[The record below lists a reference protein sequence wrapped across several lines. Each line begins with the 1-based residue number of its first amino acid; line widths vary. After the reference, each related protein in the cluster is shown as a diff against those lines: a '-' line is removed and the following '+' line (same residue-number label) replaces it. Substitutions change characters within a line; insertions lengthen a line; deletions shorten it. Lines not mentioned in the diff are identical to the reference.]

1 MKLTPLTVAAALA
14 AAAAAG
20 LLVVASGIVPV
31 AASSGHWRI
40 TEAFLQFAMRR
51 SVATHSLGVEAPD
64 LDAPGLALQG
74 AGHFETGCRSC
85 HGAPGLPRSPIARAM
100 MPSPPD
106 LSERAARRA
115 PERLFYVVKHGVKF
129 TGMPAWPAPGRDDEI
144 WAVVAFLRELPRLDG
159 AGYRAL
165 VHGDGAPAGA
175 ARSCAR
181 CHGRDGLGR
190 GSPLFPRLAGQREE
204 YMRDALGAYARG
216 ARRSGTMGPI
226 AAAMGAEEMRLASAY
241 YAGLR
246 PPASP
251 RGPET
256 EAVARGRAIAE
267 RGIRERRV
275 PSCLKCHGPKNE
287 PVKPAY
293 PALAGQ
299 PAAYLELQLRLFKDG
314 TRGGSAYAHLMAPVA
329 ARLTRAEMR
338 DVALYFE
345 ALPLLRP
352 ETVTRPP

>member
-14 AAAAAG
+14 AAAAAS
-20 LLVVASGIVPV
+20 LLVVASGLVPV
-31 AASSGHWRI
+31 GASAGHWRI

-51 SVATHSLGVEAPD
+51 SIATHSLGVEAAR
-64 LDAPGLALQG
+64 LDVPGLLLKG
-74 AGHFETGCRSC
+74 AGHYETGCRSC

-100 MPSPPD
+100 SPPPPN
-106 LSERAARRA
+106 LAERAARRT
-115 PERLFYVVKHGVKF
+115 PEQLFYVVKHGVKF
-129 TGMPAWPAPGRDDEI
+129 TGMPAWPAPGRDDEV

-159 AGYRAL
+159 PGYRAL
-165 VHGDGAPAGA
+165 VHGDGAPSGP

-181 CHGRDGLGR
+181 CHGQDGLGR
-190 GSPLFPRLAGQREE
+190 GSPLFPRLAGQRED
-204 YMRDALGAYARG
+204 YLRGALEAYARG

-226 AAAMGAEEMRLASAY
+226 AAAMGAEEMRLLSAY

-246 PPASP
+246 PSAAAGT
-251 RGPET
+251 RQEA
-256 EAVARGRAIAE
+256 AVARGRAIAE

-275 PSCLKCHGPKNE
+275 PSCLKCHGPKSE

-299 PAAYLELQLRLFKDG
+299 PAAYLELQLRLFQDG
-314 TRGGSAYAHLMAPVA
+314 IRGGSAYAHLMASVA

-345 ALPLLRP
+345 AMPLLRP